1 MSSGERQV
9 QRVRP
14 LPLAPSVSPC
24 RLSLFAFAPVLACA
38 ALAESALHRLAVTS
52 LRLNPYG
59 IRRSIPWPVFTEHI
73 VRAEWGGINGM
84 WKAVDGAET
93 GTPAWDGD
101 PCHRG
106 KSIEQIV
113 TETWQEKEQV
123 PPVAAPTWG
132 GPLAFWIA
140 ALQANEGVLR
150 ALGGALERHDLE
162 AIHYPHPI
170 SGPLDMRQR
179 LEFLRFHLDRHRDQV
194 EELKSH
200 PAFPAW
206 REDSNPAAAP
216 RPPVGVRGD
225 RSAGRRSRRHEAYV

>member
-1 MSSGERQV
+1 MAG
-9 QRVRP
+9 
-14 LPLAPSVSPC
+14 LF
-24 RLSLFAFAPVLACA
+24 RLIQEV
-38 ALAESALHRLAVTS
+38 ESARRRYIGSVETLSPEQALFKPAPGRWSAVE
-52 LRLNPYG
+52 N
-59 IRRSIPWPVFTEHI
+59 TEHI

-84 WKAVDGAET
+84 WKAVDGAQT

-113 TETWQEKEQV
+113 AETWQEKEQV

-132 GPLAFWIA
+132 GPVAFWIA
-140 ALQANEGVLR
+140 ALEANESVLR

-179 LEFLRFHLDRHRDQV
+179 LEFIRFHLDRHRNQV

-200 PAFPAW
+200 TAFPAR
-206 REDSNPAAAP
+206 REDPNSAAGP
-216 RPPVGVRGD
+216 
-225 RSAGRRSRRHEAYV
+225 

>member
-1 MSSGERQV
+1 MAG
-9 QRVRP
+9 
-14 LPLAPSVSPC
+14 
-24 RLSLFAFAPVLACA
+24 LSHLIQEV
-38 ALAESALHRLAVTS
+38 ESARRRYIGSVEVLSPEQAHFKPAPDVWSAVE
-52 LRLNPYG
+52 N
-59 IRRSIPWPVFTEHI
+59 TEHI

-93 GTPAWDGD
+93 GNPAWDGD
-101 PCHRG
+101 PRHRG

-123 PPVAAPTWG
+123 PPVAAPTWR

-140 ALQANEGVLR
+140 ALQANKSVLR
-150 ALGGALERHDLE
+150 GLAGALERHDLE

-179 LEFLRFHLDRHRDQV
+179 LEFLRFHLDRHRNQV

-200 PAFPAW
+200 TEFPAR
-206 REDSNPAAAP
+206 REDSNSAAAP
-216 RPPVGVRGD
+216 
-225 RSAGRRSRRHEAYV
+225 